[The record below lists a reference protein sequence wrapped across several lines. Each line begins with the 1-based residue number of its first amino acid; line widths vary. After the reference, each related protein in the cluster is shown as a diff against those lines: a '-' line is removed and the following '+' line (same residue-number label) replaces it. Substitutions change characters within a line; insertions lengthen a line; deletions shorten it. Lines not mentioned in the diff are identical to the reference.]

1 MITLYV
7 YGGADGSFRLYEDE
21 GTNYNYEKSR
31 YTTID
36 FSFDNASR
44 TLTISGRKG
53 SFKGMLQSRRFN
65 IVLKDRAA
73 KLTKDLDPDS
83 QKGTMVEYSGKA
95 VTVKL

>member
-1 MITLYV
+1 
-7 YGGADGSFRLYEDE
+7 
-21 GTNYNYEKSR
+21 
-31 YTTID
+31 
-36 FSFDNASR
+36 
-44 TLTISGRKG
+44 
-53 SFKGMLQSRRFN
+53 MLQSRRFN